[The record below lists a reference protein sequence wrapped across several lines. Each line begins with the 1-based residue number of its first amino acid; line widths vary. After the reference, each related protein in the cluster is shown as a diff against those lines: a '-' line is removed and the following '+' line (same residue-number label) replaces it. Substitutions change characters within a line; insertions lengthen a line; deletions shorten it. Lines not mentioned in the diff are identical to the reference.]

1 MANFLAYA
9 DMFRNPTMDERRSTQ
24 AQNAMAQI
32 NTMEGIRGI
41 QKQNAIQELIA
52 RGGTPEEMAA
62 RVQGTDYDAAMR
74 MRANAQQEAAA
85 EQAMETNRSAQ
96 EKNDIEQAFEW
107 AKMATPENWTSI
119 RQKMLDLGDV
129 PDGALPE
136 DYEQA
141 QQILNTIRANGQTI
155 SAFEEKRRAVNRHFP
170 NASEQ
175 LYQELVY
182 GKRQARGQGPSAKQI
197 ALDAAEASGEITP
210 AQRRAIEMGFNAEHI
225 YEQNREIAVIKK
237 EHPLLG
243 LAADA
248 GYVEPLNFYWQ
259 RLKEEKD
266 AQSGKSSEDIY
277 AEVMERFVMKEEDIK
292 AMLPN
297 GIPAGTLRMEDGKVK
312 VAGEKRTKDTPA
324 TPMAK
329 LVAKPP
335 PALPLAPPVST
346 AVPADTPVPPP
357 PTTPFSTGL
366 PLEESSNIDW
376 MGGMRAA
383 GNAIA
388 GVPGWLRQNA
398 AEGIQRRT
406 QALTAAFKEKAEQTG
421 ELDRTLLMQLLERSD
436 DELVKAGW
444 VPEDIKSLREVAA
457 GPQVQ
462 KWAGGVYPGQ

>member
-1 MANFLAYA
+1 
-9 DMFRNPTMDERRSTQ
+9 
-24 AQNAMAQI
+24 
-32 NTMEGIRGI
+32 
-41 QKQNAIQELIA
+41 
-52 RGGTPEEMAA
+52 
-62 RVQGTDYDAAMR
+62 
-74 MRANAQQEAAA
+74 
-85 EQAMETNRSAQ
+85 
-96 EKNDIEQAFEW
+96 
-107 AKMATPENWTSI
+107 
-119 RQKMLDLGDV
+119 
-129 PDGALPE
+129 
-136 DYEQA
+136 
-141 QQILNTIRANGQTI
+141 
-155 SAFEEKRRAVNRHFP
+155 
-170 NASEQ
+170 
-175 LYQELVY
+175 
-182 GKRQARGQGPSAKQI
+182 
-197 ALDAAEASGEITP
+197 
-210 AQRRAIEMGFNAEHI
+210 
-225 YEQNREIAVIKK
+225 
-237 EHPLLG
+237 
-243 LAADA
+243 
-248 GYVEPLNFYWQ
+248 
-259 RLKEEKD
+259 
-266 AQSGKSSEDIY
+266 
-277 AEVMERFVMKEEDIK
+277 MERFVMKEEDIK

-329 LVAKPP
+329 WVAKPP